1 MTCHCENSI
10 PDGLA
15 VSPRCIKDIWLFSE
29 FDSEDMTALA
39 SVGRRKTYRQGD
51 VVFHQGDAAESMF
64 LIKSGRIKLSKIFE
78 DGHQATLDY
87 RKAGDTFGENIF
99 GEAIRYPVTAW
110 CMETTYTCGFK
121 RSDFEQLVLEHP
133 SIGLRVIQ
141 KQSEHI
147 ASLTTRLGDMTIPS
161 LEERLYQVLINVAG
175 EHGVAVDQGV
185 RIQFPLTHEDLSFL
199 TGSHRVTI
207 SKTIKKLKNSGKITK
222 EGHSY
227 ILSTAIVESSEK
239 SNESQKKRT
248 LL

>member
-1 MTCHCENSI
+1 MPCHCENSI
-10 PDGLA
+10 PDGMA
-15 VSPRCIKDIWLFSE
+15 VSPRCIKDIWLFNE
-29 FDSEDMTALA
+29 FDSEDMKALA

-51 VVFHQGDAAESMF
+51 VVFHQGDVADSLF

-78 DGHQATLDY
+78 DGHQATLDF

-110 CMETTYTCGFK
+110 CMETTYTCGLK
-121 RSDFEQLVLEHP
+121 RSDFEQLVVKHP
-133 SIGLRVIQ
+133 AIGLRVIQ

-161 LEERLYQVLINVAG
+161 LEERLYQVLLNVAG
-175 EHGVAVDQGV
+175 EHGVAVAQGV

-199 TGSHRVTI
+199 TGCHRVSI
-207 SKTIKKLKNSGKITK
+207 SKAIKKLKNSGKITK

-227 ILSTAIVESSEK
+227 ILFDGHCRIG
-239 SNESQKKRT
+239 
-248 LL
+248 

>member
-1 MTCHCENSI
+1 MPCHCENSI
-10 PDGLA
+10 PDGMA
-15 VSPRCIKDIWLFSE
+15 VSPRCIKDIWLFNE
-29 FDSEDMTALA
+29 FDRDDMTALA
-39 SVGRRKTYRQGD
+39 SVGKRKTYRQGD
-51 VVFHQGDAAESMF
+51 VVFHQGDAADSLF
-64 LIKSGRIKLSKIFE
+64 LIKSGRIKLNKTFE

-110 CMETTYTCGFK
+110 CNETTYTCGLK

-199 TGSHRVTI
+199 TGSHRVSI
-207 SKTIKKLKNSGKITK
+207 SKTIIKLKNSGKITK
-222 EGHSY
+222 KGHSY
-227 ILSTAIVESSEK
+227 ILPTVIVESAEK
-239 SNESQKKRT
+239 LINP
-248 LL
+248 

>member
-10 PDGLA
+10 PDGTA
-15 VSPRCIKDIWLFSE
+15 ISPKCIKDIWLFSE
-29 FDSEDMTALA
+29 FDSEDMAALA
-39 SVGRRKTYRQGD
+39 SVGRRKTYHQGD
-51 VVFHQGDAAESMF
+51 VVFHQGDSANSMF

-78 DGHQATLDY
+78 DGRQVTLDY
-87 RKAGDTFGENIF
+87 RKAGDTFGENMF
-99 GEAIRYPVTAW
+99 GEAICYPVTAW
-110 CMETTYTCGFK
+110 CLETTYTCGLKKF
-121 RSDFEQLVLEHP
+121 DFEQLVLKHP

-161 LEERLYQVLINVAG
+161 LEERLYQVLINVAR

-207 SKTIKKLKNSGKITK
+207 TNTIKKLKNSGKISK
-222 EGHSY
+222 DGRLY
-227 ILSTAIVESSEK
+227 ILSTTIASDEK
-239 SNESQKKRT
+239 K
-248 LL
+248 